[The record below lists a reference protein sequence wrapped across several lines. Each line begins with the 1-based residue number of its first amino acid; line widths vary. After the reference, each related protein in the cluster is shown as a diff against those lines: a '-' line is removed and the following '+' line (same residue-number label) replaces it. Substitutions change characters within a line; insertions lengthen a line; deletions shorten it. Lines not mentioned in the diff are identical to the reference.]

1 MRIRFDDG
9 TMITLHSNDVR
20 LDEPETPLHKM
31 VSQHINVIY
40 RPREEKEENVKYKEE
55 KKKNGKSESAGLF
68 DVTEEKGEESEEES
82 NESEIAEDVEI

>member
-9 TMITLHSNDVR
+9 TLITLHSNDVR

-40 RPREEKEENVKYKEE
+40 RPREEKEENIKYKEE
-55 KKKNGKSESAGLF
+55 KKKAEKSDSPGLF
-68 DVTEEKGEESEEES
+68 DVAEGSEEKET
-82 NESEIAEDVEI
+82 IPEDPEV